1 MAGHFRR
8 IFHQKGQNSPCPS
21 GFVHFARYT
30 AVSFLQRHPVCAAN
44 DTLTSGKM
52 DKIKTIR
59 THVLSVN
66 AHSSPIAFLWYNATM
81 TKLMQKALDALNRL
95 PEDKQDEI
103 AEYILSISDEPV
115 RLTEEERTAVKRGRA
130 DVKAGRFA
138 SDEEVEA
145 TFKRLRSA

>member
-1 MAGHFRR
+1 M
-8 IFHQKGQNSPCPS
+8 
-21 GFVHFARYT
+21 
-30 AVSFLQRHPVCAAN
+30 
-44 DTLTSGKM
+44 
-52 DKIKTIR
+52 
-59 THVLSVN
+59 LSVN